1 MKVPAAVDARVSLAA
16 AARRLAAA
24 GLEAPRADAEIL
36 AAHVLGVAPARL
48 ALTEAFTE
56 AQAVAYDT
64 AIGRRAAHEPVQHI
78 TGTAYFRH
86 LALAVGPGVFVPRP
100 ETESLAGW
108 VVDALAGR
116 DDAVVVDLCT
126 GSAAVALAVATER
139 PGVHVHVHAVEV
151 DPDAHAWA
159 RRNVDAVAP
168 DAVRLHLGDARDAL
182 RELDGGVDVVVA
194 NPPYVPAGAE
204 VPADVHRDPG
214 RALYAGADGLDGV
227 RLVAEA
233 AARLLAPGG
242 LLACE
247 HDDGHGEAAP
257 ALLRRLG
264 GWTGV
269 RDHDDLAGRPRF
281 VTAVREPTTH
291 DTMDW
296 PDT

>member
-1 MKVPAAVDARVSLAA
+1 MRAPVIGVRETLAA
-16 AARRLAAA
+16 ATQRLRDA

-36 AAHVLGVAPARL
+36 AAHVLGVRQARV
-48 ALTEAFTE
+48 ALTEAFTA
-56 AQAVAYDT
+56 AQVEAYD
-64 AIGRRAAHEPVQHI
+64 AAVERRAAHEPVQHI

-86 LALAVGPGVFVPRP
+86 LTLAVGPGVFVPRP

-116 DDAVVVDLCT
+116 DDTVVVDLCT

-139 PGVHVHVHAVEV
+139 PGAAVHAVEV
-151 DPDAHAWA
+151 DERAHAWA

-168 DAVRLHLGDARDAL
+168 HAVHLHLGDVRDAL
-182 RELDGGVDVVVA
+182 HDLDGSVDVVVA
-194 NPPYVPAGAE
+194 NPPYVPAGAA
-204 VPADVHRDPG
+204 VPADVRRDPG
-214 RALYAGADGLDGV
+214 LALYAGTDGLDGV

-257 ALLRRLG
+257 ALLRHLG

-281 VTAVREPTTH
+281 VTATREPTSLI
-291 DTMDW
+291 MDW